1 MENKKENLF
10 NYALSQQVVSY
21 ILNALNRVQIA
32 GVASAQDLLEVVKM
46 LQTPLNADEL
56 EKEQY
61 EALKGK
67 FEKKEK

>member
-32 GVASAQDLLEVVKM
+32 GVQQAQDLLEVVKM

-67 FEKKEK
+67 FEKK

>member
-32 GVASAQDLLEVVKM
+32 GVQQAQDLLEVVKM

-61 EALKGK
+61 KALKEK
-67 FEKKEK
+67 FEKKDK

>member
-1 MENKKENLF
+1 MEKKLKYE
-10 NYALSQQVVSY
+10 LSEGIVSY

-32 GVASAQDLLEVVKM
+32 GVQQAQDLLEVVKM
-46 LQTPLNADEL
+46 LQTPLNTDEL

-67 FEKKEK
+67 FEKKDK

>member
-1 MENKKENLF
+1 MEKKLKYE
-10 NYALSQQVVSY
+10 LSEGIVSY

-32 GVASAQDLLEVVKM
+32 GVQSAQDLLEIVKL

-61 EALKGK
+61 KALKEK
-67 FEKKEK
+67 FEKK